1 MKKLI
6 IATRASK
13 LALWQS
19 NHIKALLEEAHKGL
33 TVELKPIK
41 TTGDK
46 ILDTP
51 LALIG
56 GKGLFTK
63 ELEEDMLRG
72 DSHMAVHS
80 LKDVPTRFPDG
91 LVLSAVT
98 TREDPRDLFL
108 SFKAPSLTQLP
119 QGATVGTTSLRR
131 RMQLMAVRPDLVI
144 KDLRGN
150 IDTRLKK
157 LEDGEF
163 DAIILA
169 TAGIKRLGLEGAV
182 KYAVPIEREIMI
194 PAMGQAALGIESIEN
209 DEVMELLSVLNDE
222 DAMIETA
229 IERDFV
235 DTLEGGCQVPIGIN
249 ARLDGD
255 MVDVMAII
263 GMPDGSKSI
272 SKSVRAFASDYEEIG
287 VELANEFLADG
298 AKEMLTAACA
308 MGEEILKKHG
318 GFGSG

>member
-19 NHIKALLEEAHKGL
+19 NHIKAELEKAHPGL
-33 TVELKPIK
+33 SVELKPIK

-63 ELEEDMLRG
+63 ELEEDMLSG
-72 DSHMAVHS
+72 GSHMAVHS
-80 LKDVPTRFPDG
+80 LKDVPTKFPEG
-91 LVLSAVT
+91 LVLAAVT
-98 TREDPRDLFL
+98 KREDPRDCFL
-108 SFKAPSLTQLP
+108 SFKYESIDALP
-119 QGATVGTTSLRR
+119 KGAVVGTTSLRR
-131 RMQLMAVRPDLVI
+131 RMQLMEIRNDLTI

-150 IDTRLKK
+150 IDTRLRK

-169 TAGIKRLGLEGAV
+169 TAGIKRLGLIENV
-182 KYAVPIEREIMI
+182 KYASPVDVELMT
-194 PAMGQAALGIESIEN
+194 PAMGQAALGIESIDD
-209 DEVMELLSVLNDE
+209 DEVIELLSALNDE
-222 DAMIETA
+222 DSEVETT

-249 ARLDGD
+249 AKLVGEL
-255 MVDVMAII
+255 VTVNAII
-263 GMPDGSKSI
+263 GMPDGSKSMKKTI
-272 SKSVRAFASDYEEIG
+272 TASAEDFLEIG
-287 VELANEFLADG
+287 EELANDFLADG
-298 AKEMLTAACA
+298 AEELLKAACA
-308 MGEEILKKHG
+308 MGEKILQK
-318 GFGSG
+318 

>member
-19 NHIKALLEEAHKGL
+19 NHIKSVLEAAHPGL
-33 TVELKPIK
+33 EVELKPIK

-63 ELEEDMLRG
+63 ELEEDMLSG
-72 DSHMAVHS
+72 GSHMAVHS
-80 LKDVPTRFPDG
+80 LKDVPTKFPDG
-91 LVLSAVT
+91 LVLAAVT
-98 TREDPRDLFL
+98 KREDPRDCFL
-108 SFKAPSLTQLP
+108 SFKYATLEELP
-119 QGATVGTTSLRR
+119 QGAVVGTTSLRR
-131 RMQLMAVRPDLVI
+131 RMQLKAVRPDLSI

-169 TAGIKRLGLEGAV
+169 TAGIKRLGLIDGV
-182 KYAVPIEREIMI
+182 KFAVPIERDVMT
-194 PAMGQAALGIESIEN
+194 PSMGQAALGIESIDN
-209 DEVMELLSVLNDE
+209 DEVIELLSVLNDE
-222 DAMIETA
+222 DAMIETT

-235 DTLEGGCQVPIGIN
+235 DTLEGGCQVPIGVN
-249 ARLDGD
+249 AKIMDDDRVEVL
-255 MVDVMAII
+255 AII
-263 GMPDGSKSI
+263 GMPDGSEMM
-272 SKSVRAFASDYEEIG
+272 SKAVTADIEDYEEIG
-287 VELANEFLADG
+287 EELAREFLAEG
-298 AKEMLTAACA
+298 ADKLLAAACA
-308 MGEEILKKHG
+308 MGEVILKK
-318 GFGSG
+318 

>member
-19 NHIKALLEEAHKGL
+19 NHIKAVLEAAHPGL
-33 TVELKPIK
+33 SVELKPIK

-63 ELEEDMLRG
+63 ELEEDMLAG
-72 DSHMAVHS
+72 GSHFAVHS
-80 LKDVPTRFPDG
+80 LKDVPTKFPEG
-91 LVLSAVT
+91 LVLAAVT
-98 TREDPRDLFL
+98 KREDPRDCFL
-108 SFKAPSLTQLP
+108 SFKYASINELP
-119 QGATVGTTSLRR
+119 EGAVVGTTSLRR
-131 RMQLMAVRPDLVI
+131 RMQLKTLRPDLAI

-169 TAGIKRLGLEGAV
+169 TAGIKRLGLIDGV
-182 KYAVPIEREIMI
+182 KYAVPIERDVMT
-194 PAMGQAALGIESIEN
+194 PSMGQAALGIESIED
-209 DEVMELLSVLNDE
+209 DEVIELLSVLNDE
-222 DAMIETA
+222 DAMIETT

-235 DTLEGGCQVPIGIN
+235 DTLEGGCQVPIGVN
-249 ARLDGD
+249 AKLDSD
-255 MVDVMAII
+255 RVEVLAVI
-263 GMPDGSKSI
+263 GMPDGSKMMTKSI
-272 SKSVRAFASDYEEIG
+272 TALAEDYEDIG

-298 AKEMLTAACA
+298 AAELLSAACK
-308 MGEEILKKHG
+308 MGEEILKK
-318 GFGSG
+318 

>member
-6 IATRASK
+6 IATRSSK

-19 NHIKALLEEAHKGL
+19 NHIKAELEAAHPGL

-63 ELEEDMLRG
+63 ELEEDMLAG
-72 DSHMAVHS
+72 GSHFAVHS
-80 LKDVPTRFPDG
+80 LKDVPTKFPDG
-91 LVLSAVT
+91 LVLAAVT
-98 TREDPRDLFL
+98 KREDDRDCFL
-108 SFKAPSLTQLP
+108 SFKYPTLSDLP
-119 QGATVGTTSLRR
+119 QNAVVGTTSLRR
-131 RMQLMAVRPDLVI
+131 RMQLKAVRPDLEI

-150 IDTRLKK
+150 VDTRLRK

-169 TAGIKRLGLEGAV
+169 TAGIKRLGLIDGV
-182 KYAVPIEREIMI
+182 KYAVPVDREVMT
-194 PAMGQAALGIESIEN
+194 PSMGQAAIGIESIDN
-209 DEVMELLSVLNDE
+209 DEVLELLSVLND
-222 DAMIETA
+222 DDTMIETT

-235 DTLEGGCQVPIGIN
+235 DTLEGGCQVPIGVN
-249 ARLDGD
+249 AKLKDD
-255 MVDVMAII
+255 DTVEVLAII
-263 GMPDGSKSI
+263 GMPDGSKSM
-272 SKSVRAFASDYEEIG
+272 SKKIIG
-287 VELANEFLADG
+287 DIEDFEDIGKELALEFLNEG
-298 AKEMLTAACA
+298 GKELLESACA
-308 MGEEILKKHG
+308 MGEAILKK
-318 GFGSG
+318 